1 MSDHLNQSIV
11 RPRTFIALAVA
22 TVVFFVLGNQGGG
35 KNGNAF
41 IVGVP
46 ICLLLLIALGIAA
59 FVKSRRRRL
68 DADAAEL

>member
-1 MSDHLNQSIV
+1 MSDHLKQSIV

-22 TVVFFVLGNQGGG
+22 TVVFFVLGNQGGS
-35 KNGNAF
+35 KNGNPF

-68 DADAAEL
+68 NADAAEL